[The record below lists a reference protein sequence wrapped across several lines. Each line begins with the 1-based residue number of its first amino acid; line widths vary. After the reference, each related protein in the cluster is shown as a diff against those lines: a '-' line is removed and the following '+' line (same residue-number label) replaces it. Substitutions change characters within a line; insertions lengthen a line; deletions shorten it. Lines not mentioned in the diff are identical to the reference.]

1 MTKRHSW
8 INPATFFTIARV
20 PLLIWACFVYADGR
34 YGWAVAIMAFAAF
47 TDFLDGWVARKF
59 NCITEF
65 GRKLDPLTDKVFM
78 VIAMAFAI
86 AVIDGQFQRM
96 AIFLVV
102 MTEAVMISIT
112 LVQVARK
119 RPVPT
124 VVKAGKWGMFM
135 RMVAVISLFLA
146 PAMTGVSNTVFV
158 TLGFTTAIAGAVLGM
173 IAARSYIRE
182 ARAIA
187 PNQHS

>member
-1 MTKRHSW
+1 LNKQHNW
-8 INPATFFTIARV
+8 INVATLFTIARV
-20 PLLIWACFVYADGR
+20 PLLVWACFVYVDGQ

-47 TDFLDGWVARKF
+47 TDFLDGVVARRF
-59 NCITEF
+59 NCVTEF

-86 AVIDGQFQRM
+86 AVIEGPFQRT
-96 AIFLVV
+96 AIWLVV
-102 MTEAVMISIT
+102 VTEAVMISIT
-112 LVQVARK
+112 LIQVFRG

-135 RMVAVISLFLA
+135 RMTAVISLFLA
-146 PAMTGVSNTVFV
+146 PALPSIGNTVFV
-158 TLGFTTAIAGAVLGM
+158 TLGFTTALAGAVLGM

-182 ARAIA
+182 VRGK
-187 PNQHS
+187 